1 VIPGSASPF
10 FLGSSL
16 ATATAGGLQIERS
29 LRFNSS
35 DSAYLS
41 RTPGT
46 AGNRKKFTI
55 SFWVKRTALDGGTG
69 PGDHSAFFS
78 AGNWTSDSDMFN
90 MVFLGSGSGAGINVG
105 FYNFGMSTNA
115 TFRDLSAW
123 YHFVCAVDT
132 DQAVLNDR
140 IKFYQNGIDL
150 NLAVS
155 ASVTQG
161 LSTAVNNTVIQAIGK
176 GSASNFYYLNGYLA
190 NFHIIDGQQLTPA
203 SFAETDATTGAWNPK
218 TYSGSYGTNG
228 FNLLFADNS
237 SNTASTLGKDT
248 SGLGNNFT
256 PNNLS
261 VTAGAGNDSLVD
273 SPTNYGTDTGVGGEV
288 RGNYATWNPLEKAPL
303 ASLTDGNLLLGGT
316 AVGNTGGTIAV
327 SSGKWYWELDVVSVG
342 NERRI
347 GVIKADKVKTDSGDP
362 NTLATGANGYAYC
375 SPYGGFKANSNSNT
389 VTGYTQWDAGNVVA
403 VALDMDNGK
412 VYFARNGTWQ
422 ESGNPA
428 TGTNPAF
435 TGLSGFF
442 TPAFFADNSSTVV
455 ATNFGQRAFAYT
467 APTGFKA
474 LNTANLPAPL
484 VTKSNTVFDVKLYTG
499 NGGTQAI
506 TGFDFS
512 PDLVWCKGRSFA
524 SGFMWFDIIRGG
536 TVSLRSNDTQNEVDL
551 YGKLSSFDSNG
562 FTMIPG
568 TDSGNPSVHNQN
580 GQTYAT
586 WCWDAGASTVSN
598 TQGSITS
605 QVRANATAG
614 FSVSTWTGT
623 ATAGTVGHGLGV
635 APEFII
641 VKNRSVSDAWYCYH
655 KSLGNAARIQLNET
669 SAQTTGS
676 SQWNST
682 SPTSTVYSVGSGS
695 WHASGNLI
703 VSYNFAPVV
712 GYSSFGSYTGNGSSD
727 GSFVYTGFRPRWV
740 MIKRSDS
747 TSNWFLVDTARD
759 TYNVSGLTLFPNT
772 SDSEQDLRS
781 SSTPLDI
788 LSNGFKLRTS
798 TLTGGTNINISS
810 ATYIYAAFAEAP
822 FNYSRAR

>member
-614 FSVSTWTGT
+614 FSVVSWTSNG
-623 ATAGTVGHGLGV
+623 ASGIETVGTGLGV
-635 APEFII
+635 SPDLII
-641 VKNRSVSDAWYCYH
+641 VKNRDSSSWWQVFHSSFSNTASDYLLLNTTDAKTTSGATIWTRSSTTFGFRQTSIFVNGEKGIAYCF
-655 KSLGNAARIQLNET
+655 AA
-669 SAQTTGS
+669 
-676 SQWNST
+676 
-682 SPTSTVYSVGSGS
+682 
-695 WHASGNLI
+695 
-703 VSYNFAPVV
+703 VV
-712 GYSSFGSYTGNGSSD
+712 GYSSFGSYTGNGSTD
-727 GSFVYTGFRPRWV
+727 GPFVYTGFRPRWV
-740 MIKRSDS
+740 MTKRTNTTGEWWISDA
-747 TSNWFLVDTARD
+747 ARD
-759 TYNVSGLTLFPNT
+759 TYNAASTFLWAQSSNA
-772 SDSEQDLRS
+772 ES
-781 SSTPLDI
+781 SSSSYDYDI
-788 LSNGFKLRTS
+788 LSNGFKLKTTYADRNGSGS
-798 TLTGGTNINISS
+798 TF
-810 ATYIYAAFAEAP
+810 IYVAFAEAP